1 MPTPRAGAVRGTM
14 GKPQLPRRR
23 AHEHLAPQLRGGPA
37 PRPDAAEQPAGH
49 DPGLMAAFQRGVG
62 LAEAQQSLEADPL
75 PDPAVADAPPA
86 MPAYPMA
93 ETRTVSGLSGDFDHQ
108 STTRHDGSTP
118 AG

>member
-1 MPTPRAGAVRGTM
+1 M

-37 PRPDAAEQPAGH
+37 PRPDGEQPAGH
-49 DPGLMAAFQRGVG
+49 DPALMAAFQRGVG
-62 LAEAQQSLEADPL
+62 LAEAQQSLEPDAL
-75 PDPAVADAPPA
+75 PDPADPVAADVPSV
-86 MPAYPMA
+86 MPVSPISEA
-93 ETRTVSGLSGDFDHQ
+93 RTVYGLSGGLDHQ